1 MFAALY
7 LLGKNCMELLKALS
21 IPHSGQIVDLF
32 VSFFFLGGGGQDRT
46 KTQIIS
52 LIF

>member
-32 VSFFFLGGGGQDRT
+32 VSLFFLGGGQDRT